1 VTAVVAS
8 LSHRICTSLL
18 ELARLAL
25 GASLGSHGSLIS
37 LEILETTLVLLISL
51 PLLKLAADLLLHLDV
66 G

>member
-1 VTAVVAS
+1 MAVVAS
-8 LSHRICTSLL
+8 LSHWICTSLL

-37 LEILETTLVLLISL
+37 LEILETTLELLISL
-51 PLLKLAADLLLHLDV
+51 PLLILAADLLLHLDV

>member
-37 LEILETTLVLLISL
+37 LEILETTLELLISL

>member
-1 VTAVVAS
+1 MAVVAS

-37 LEILETTLVLLISL
+37 LEILETTLELLISL